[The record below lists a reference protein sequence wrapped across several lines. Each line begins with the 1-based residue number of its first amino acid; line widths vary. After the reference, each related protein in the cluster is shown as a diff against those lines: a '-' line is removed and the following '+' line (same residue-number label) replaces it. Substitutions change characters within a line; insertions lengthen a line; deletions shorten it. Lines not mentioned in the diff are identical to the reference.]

1 VNKLPNTDLIFKIAG
16 LAIIVSVLHAVV
28 KQAGKEEYAWLI
40 TLTGVVIVLS
50 MVMGLVADFFQAV
63 KSTFN
68 LP

>member
-1 VNKLPNTDLIFKIAG
+1 LPNTDLIFKIAG

-50 MVMGLVADFFQAV
+50 MVLGLVADFFQAV

>member
-1 VNKLPNTDLIFKIAG
+1 MLNTELIFKIAG

-40 TLTGVVIVLS
+40 TLTGVIIVLS

-63 KSTFN
+63 KSTFQ

>member
-1 VNKLPNTDLIFKIAG
+1 MPNTDLIFKIAG

-40 TLTGVVIVLS
+40 TLAGVVIVLS
-50 MVMGLVADFFQAV
+50 MVLGLVADFFQAV

>member
-1 VNKLPNTDLIFKIAG
+1 MPNTDVIFKIAG

-50 MVMGLVADFFQAV
+50 MVMGLVADLFQAV
-63 KSTFN
+63 KSTFG

>member
-1 VNKLPNTDLIFKIAG
+1 MLNTDLIFKIAG

-40 TLTGVVIVLS
+40 TLTGVIIVLS
-50 MVMGLVADFFQAV
+50 MVIGLIADFFQAV
-63 KSTFN
+63 KSTFQ

>member
-1 VNKLPNTDLIFKIAG
+1 VKKLPNTDLIFKIAG

-40 TLTGVVIVLS
+40 TLTGVIIVLS

-63 KSTFN
+63 KSTFH

>member
-1 VNKLPNTDLIFKIAG
+1 LPNTDLIFKIAG

-40 TLTGVVIVLS
+40 TLTGVVIVLY

-63 KSTFN
+63 KSTFS

>member
-1 VNKLPNTDLIFKIAG
+1 MPNTDLIFKIAG

>member
-1 VNKLPNTDLIFKIAG
+1 MDKLLNTDLIFKIAG

-40 TLTGVVIVLS
+40 TLTGVIIVLS
-50 MVMGLVADFFQAV
+50 MVIGLIADFFQAV
-63 KSTFN
+63 KSTFQ